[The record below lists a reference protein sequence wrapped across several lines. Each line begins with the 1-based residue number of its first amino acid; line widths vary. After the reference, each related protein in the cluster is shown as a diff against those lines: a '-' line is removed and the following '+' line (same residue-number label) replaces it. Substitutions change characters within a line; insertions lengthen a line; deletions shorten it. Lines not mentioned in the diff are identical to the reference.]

1 MQINSEFS
9 NIRSEN
15 LVYVA
20 LKKKK
25 KKEKRKERNMKRK
38 TTLEYQKAQNQQ
50 CAKGQEKDNFVK
62 NK

>member
-20 LKKKK
+20 FNQKKKK
-25 KKEKRKERNMKRK
+25 NARK
-38 TTLEYQKAQNQQ
+38 
-50 CAKGQEKDNFVK
+50 GI
-62 NK
+62 

>member
-9 NIRSEN
+9 NIRYEN

-20 LKKKK
+20 FNKKKK
-25 KKEKRKERNMKRK
+25 KRKERNMKRK

>member
-20 LKKKK
+20 FNKKKK
-25 KKEKRKERNMKRK
+25 KKKNARK
-38 TTLEYQKAQNQQ
+38 
-50 CAKGQEKDNFVK
+50 GI
-62 NK
+62 

>member
-15 LVYVA
+15 LVYVSFN
-20 LKKKK
+20 KKKK
-25 KKEKRKERNMKRK
+25 KRKERNMKRK

>member
-20 LKKKK
+20 FNKKKK
-25 KKEKRKERNMKRK
+25 KKTQGKEYEKKNDIGISESAEPAVRKGTGKR
-38 TTLEYQKAQNQQ
+38 
-50 CAKGQEKDNFVK
+50 
-62 NK
+62 

>member
-20 LKKKK
+20 FNKKKK
-25 KKEKRKERNMKRK
+25 KRKERNMKRK

>member
-20 LKKKK
+20 FYKKKK
-25 KKEKRKERNMKRK
+25 KTPGKEYEKKNDIGISESAEPAVRKGTGKR
-38 TTLEYQKAQNQQ
+38 
-50 CAKGQEKDNFVK
+50 
-62 NK
+62 

>member
-20 LKKKK
+20 FNKKKK
-25 KKEKRKERNMKRK
+25 NARK
-38 TTLEYQKAQNQQ
+38 
-50 CAKGQEKDNFVK
+50 GI
-62 NK
+62 

>member
-20 LKKKK
+20 FNKKKK
-25 KKEKRKERNMKRK
+25 KKKKNARK
-38 TTLEYQKAQNQQ
+38 
-50 CAKGQEKDNFVK
+50 GI
-62 NK
+62 

>member
-20 LKKKK
+20 FNKKKK
-25 KKEKRKERNMKRK
+25 KTQGKEYEKKNDIGISESAEPAVRKGTGKR
-38 TTLEYQKAQNQQ
+38 
-50 CAKGQEKDNFVK
+50 
-62 NK
+62 